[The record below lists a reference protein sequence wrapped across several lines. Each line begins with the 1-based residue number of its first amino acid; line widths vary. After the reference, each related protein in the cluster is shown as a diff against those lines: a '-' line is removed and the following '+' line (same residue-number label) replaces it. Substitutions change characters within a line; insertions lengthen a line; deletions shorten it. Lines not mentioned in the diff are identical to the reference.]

1 MSDTGGV
8 DAAGVDGRGRR
19 IETPDRFAGDDG
31 RADPRWEWAYAD
43 PALVE
48 GLLRDGVRLLVPI
61 VSVLDDVD
69 AETGADKSSHM
80 ASVSLVQAD
89 GRRGLLAF
97 TGVETMSLWDPAARP
112 VPVTAYDVAAA
123 AVAEGA
129 DGVLVDIA
137 GPVRFAVDGE
147 LLADLAAL
155 SLPPESLSE
164 PVSDPG
170 GQYNE

>member
-1 MSDTGGV
+1 MSDPGR
-8 DAAGVDGRGRR
+8 VDGGGRR

-31 RADPRWEWAYAD
+31 RADPRWVQAYAD
-43 PALVE
+43 PGQVE
-48 GLLRDGVRLLVPI
+48 ALLRAGVRLLVPI
-61 VSVLDDVD
+61 VSVLDEVD
-69 AETGADKSSHM
+69 AESGADKSSHM

-112 VPVTAYDVAAA
+112 VPVTTYAVAAA

-137 GPVRFAVDGE
+137 GPVRFAIDGE
-147 LLADLAAL
+147 LLAELAAL
-155 SLPPESLSE
+155 SPQS
-164 PVSDPG
+164 
-170 GQYNE
+170 